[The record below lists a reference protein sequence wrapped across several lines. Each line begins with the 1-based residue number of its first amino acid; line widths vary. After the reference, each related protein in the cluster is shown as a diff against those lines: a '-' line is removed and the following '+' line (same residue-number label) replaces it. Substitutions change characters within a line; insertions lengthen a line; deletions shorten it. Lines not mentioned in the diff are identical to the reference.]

1 MMQVYYCIK
10 CKKYHYTNNQTRAI
24 CCGQPMYHV
33 DVEFTDFVRM
43 DQEERK
49 DFLQLYALAE

>member
-10 CKKYHYTNNQTRAI
+10 CKRYRYTNNQSHAV
-24 CCGQPMYHV
+24 CCNQPMYHV

-43 DQEERK
+43 DKEEREN
-49 DFLQLYALAE
+49 FLQLYALAE